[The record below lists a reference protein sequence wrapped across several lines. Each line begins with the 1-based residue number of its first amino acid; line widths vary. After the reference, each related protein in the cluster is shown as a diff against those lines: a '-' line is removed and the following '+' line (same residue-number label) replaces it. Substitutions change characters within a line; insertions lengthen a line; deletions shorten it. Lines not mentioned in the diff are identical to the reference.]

1 MTLNAPQNTAD
12 TEVVIVG
19 TGAVLPEAMDVE
31 TFYDNVMAGR
41 SAVVDLTQLADN
53 SFRQFAAPVMAA
65 RGTYGMSYTNVG
77 APVDRSRIAKLGEA
91 LGLPLD
97 KNLVSHIMTIEAVR
111 QATASLPEDA
121 RAMTDCMLGYT
132 SPASEGISIYFDNIE
147 ERFERF
153 GGADL
158 VPLLQAERDRYE
170 FDRHKQLIIC
180 SVLTQK
186 IRDFFN
192 LGGACLLADAACAS
206 SFAAM
211 LPAVLRLR
219 EGTSKYAIVGG
230 TDDSLGSVNP
240 LISFSHLGVLSEV
253 PPVPFDKKSDG
264 MVIGEGA
271 VALLLTTKAEA
282 LRRGLT
288 IQAVIKGIGGSSDG
302 KSGGMTEPTVVGQM
316 LSYERAYGNS
326 QPAAMTYIEGHGTGT
341 KVGDRVE
348 LESLSRYF
356 ANQSVPLGSA
366 KYNVGHTMGCAG
378 ATGVLRALGVMQR
391 RQVPPAPYFEAYPDD
406 RKTSLT
412 ILKEPKKIPIKSTA
426 KSELMNVG
434 VSSFGFGGSNFHLWL
449 QEHKESDAVSN
460 ITAMPTPALDVV
472 LCAEAEA
479 DIKDVATLF
488 RNTTYRLPPKA
499 WPFIDKIQM
508 LGVLITEK
516 LFRDNSISPSQL
528 DRMNVHVVTG
538 STQPLELQ
546 RETTERQLT
555 TYMLGLLAQQRPDKK
570 ALIDKVASVAYDD
583 MGEMND
589 TSILGGHC
597 SLIAARVT
605 KAFDFR
611 GVNFNVDAD
620 YASGL
625 MAIECA
631 RSILRAQGGAALVFD
646 IIKEADKDECYLVG
660 KAMRV
665 SLLASAD
672 YARQY
677 NLPVKAVV
685 TPLEI
690 TRGRRAA

>member
-1 MTLNAPQNTAD
+1 MTPIMPQNMAD
-12 TEVVIVG
+12 SEIVIVG
-19 TGAVLPEAMDVE
+19 TGAVLPGAMNVDE
-31 TFYDNVMAGR
+31 FYDNVMAGR
-41 SAVVDLTQLADN
+41 TQVADLTQLADN
-53 SFRQFAAPVMAA
+53 SFRQYAAPVMAE
-65 RGTYGMSYTNVG
+65 RGTHGMSYTNVG
-77 APVDRSRIAKLGEA
+77 APVDRSRIAKLGA
-91 LGLPLD
+91 TLGLPLD

-111 QATASLPEDA
+111 QAAEKLPADA
-121 RAMTDCMLGYT
+121 RVATDCMLGYT
-132 SPASEGISIYFDNIE
+132 SPASEGISIYFDNIAD
-147 ERFERF
+147 RFERS

-158 VPLLQAERDRYE
+158 VPLMQAERDRYE
-170 FDRHKQLIIC
+170 FNRHKQLIIC
-180 SVLTQK
+180 SVLSEK
-186 IRDFFN
+186 IRDYFN
-192 LGGACLLADAACAS
+192 LGGVCLLADAACAS

-211 LPAVLRLR
+211 MPAMLRLR
-219 EGTSKYAIVGG
+219 EGRSRYAIVGG

-240 LISFSHLGVLSEV
+240 LISFSHLGVLSAV
-253 PPVPFDKKSDG
+253 PPIPFDKKSDG

-282 LRRGLT
+282 MRAGLP
-288 IQAVIKGIGGSSDG
+288 ILAVIKGLGGSSDG
-302 KSGGMTEPTVVGQM
+302 KSGGMTEPTVIGQM
-316 LSYERAYGNS
+316 LSYERAYGKD
-326 QPAAMTYIEGHGTGT
+326 QPSAMTYLEGHGTGT

-356 ANQSVPLGSA
+356 ANQSVPIGSA

-378 ATGVLRALGVMQR
+378 ATGMLRALGVMQR
-391 RQVPPAPYFEAYPDD
+391 GQVPPSPYFEAYPDD
-406 RKTSLT
+406 RKTGLSMPTQGKKLA
-412 ILKEPKKIPIKSTA
+412 KKAEP
-426 KSELMNVG
+426 MNTG
-434 VSSFGFGGSNFHLWL
+434 VSSFGFGGSNFHVWL
-449 QEHKESDAVSN
+449 QEYKSDTVTSN
-460 ITAMPTPALDVV
+460 VTTMPAALHDVV
-472 LCAEAEA
+472 LCAETEA

-508 LGVLITEK
+508 LGVLISEK
-516 LFRDNSISPSQL
+516 LFRENSISPSTL
-528 DRMNVHVVTG
+528 DRMNVHVITG

-555 TYMLGLLAQQRPDKK
+555 TYMLGLLAQQHPDKK
-570 ALIDKVASVAYDD
+570 ALIDKVAAVAYDD

-597 SLIAARVT
+597 SLIASRVT

-625 MAIECA
+625 VAIECA
-631 RSILRAQGGAALVFD
+631 RSILRAYGGAALVFD

-660 KAMRV
+660 KAMKV

-677 NLPVKAVV
+677 NLPIQAIV
-685 TPLEI
+685 TPLEV
-690 TRGRRAA
+690 TRGRHAA